1 MITRFFFLLLRK
13 LNSVSAKNMSHE
25 KVFQKYLRKMTK
37 KKKFSVS
44 KRKEN
49 GMNSDI
55 LGLHLH
61 ISEITPITWRLRRRS
76 QNPANILDVCESPGY
91 ASGSLTQKFQ
101 KTFQS
106 VTKQQFWTFPDSEIV
121 ILHNIF
127 CVMLKLFDNK
137 PIIGIY
143 SIMVIC
149 TPHTKHFLISI

>member
-1 MITRFFFLLLRK
+1 MITPVFFSFAQKVKFSFCKEYVSRK
-13 LNSVSAKNMSHE
+13 NLPKIFA
-25 KVFQKYLRKMTK
+25 KMTK

-101 KTFQS
+101 KSFQS

-137 PIIGIY
+137 PIIDIY